1 MIVFIIPLKY
11 YNTPLTPVSKEH
23 FPDYKVFAE
32 EFSGYIF
39 TITVSFEHFL

>member
-1 MIVFIIPLKY
+1 MIVFIISTQVLQY
-11 YNTPLTPVSKEH
+11 PLTLVSKEH

-39 TITVSFEHFL
+39 TITISFEHFL